1 MSKAVHSRWHPLA
14 GDAPM
19 RQVMHMIPK
28 AFRRKESLA
37 PWRVPQGL
45 RRWGVFV
52 LLLVLSLGLV
62 VAPVQAQRS
71 GVPWP
76 VLLQR
81 GLEILQWSNLSDRQE
96 VQLGQQIH
104 QQLLSRE
111 FQVHNDPDLQQ
122 YITEIGQRLVG
133 VSERPNLP
141 YEFTLVRSPQ
151 VNAFATMG
159 GFVYVTTGLL
169 KSVDNEAQLAGVIGH
184 EIGHI
189 TNRHVV
195 RQLQQLA
202 VAQGISTL
210 LGTDGSRLNAVVIE
224 LALRRPRSREHE
236 LEADRSGLNYLLRSG
251 YDARGLLEFLAKLQ
265 GQGTPPTFLSTHP
278 APQTRIVALREQMP
292 ANSSGGGTDPQ
303 AYRQRVLS
311 RLP

>member
-1 MSKAVHSRWHPLA
+1 MMKKELRQADRSMLKRWSK
-14 GDAPM
+14 
-19 RQVMHMIPK
+19 
-28 AFRRKESLA
+28 
-37 PWRVPQGL
+37 
-45 RRWGVFV
+45 RWGAFV
-52 LLLVLSLGLV
+52 ALVTLTLVGV

-81 GLEILQWSNLSDRQE
+81 GIEIFQWSHLSDRQE

-104 QQLLSRE
+104 QQLLAQE
-111 FQVHNDPDLQQ
+111 FQVHNDPELQR
-122 YITEIGQRLVG
+122 YVTEIGQRLVS
-133 VSERPNLP
+133 VSERPGLP
-141 YEFTLVRSPQ
+141 FEFTVVRSPQ

-169 KSVDNEAQLAGVIGH
+169 RSADNESQLAGVIGH

-202 VAQGISTL
+202 IAQGVSTL
-210 LGTDGSRLNAVVIE
+210 LGTDGSRLQAVVIE
-224 LALRRPRSREHE
+224 LVLRRPRSREQE
-236 LEADRSGLNYLLRSG
+236 FEADRSGLNYLVRAG
-251 YDARGLLEFLAKLQ
+251 YDGRGLSEFLAKLQ
-265 GQGTPPTFLSTHP
+265 GQGNLPTFLSTHP
-278 APQTRIVALREQMP
+278 APQARIAALRQQMP
-292 ANSSGGGTDPQ
+292 AQPTGAGTDSQ

>member
-1 MSKAVHSRWHPLA
+1 
-14 GDAPM
+14 M
-19 RQVMHMIPK
+19 RKKTTQRFLWLK
-28 AFRRKESLA
+28 RF
-37 PWRVPQGL
+37 
-45 RRWGVFV
+45 GVFATV
-52 LLLVLSLGLV
+52 FGLTILFT
-62 VAPVQAQRS
+62 VAPGYAQRS

-81 GLEILQWSNLSDRQE
+81 GLEIIQWSNLSDRQE

-104 QQLLSRE
+104 RQLLAQE
-111 FQVHNDPDLQQ
+111 FQVHHDPELQR
-122 YITEIGQRLVG
+122 YLTEIGQRLVA

-169 KSVDNEAQLAGVIGH
+169 RSVEHEAQLAGVIGH

-202 VAQGISTL
+202 IAQGISTL

-236 LEADRSGLNYLLRSG
+236 LEADRSGLTYLLRSG
-251 YDARGLLEFLAKLQ
+251 YDGRGLLEFLTKLQ
-265 GQGTPPTFLSTHP
+265 GQGSPPTFLSTHP
-278 APQTRIVALREQMP
+278 APQARVIALREQLP
-292 ANSSGGGTDPQ
+292 PNSSGTGTDTQ

-311 RLP
+311 RL

>member
-1 MSKAVHSRWHPLA
+1 
-14 GDAPM
+14 
-19 RQVMHMIPK
+19 MHMIPK
-28 AFRRKESLA
+28 AFRRKESFA
-37 PWRVPQGL
+37 PRRVPQGL

-169 KSVDNEAQLAGVIGH
+169 KNVDNEAQLAGVIGH